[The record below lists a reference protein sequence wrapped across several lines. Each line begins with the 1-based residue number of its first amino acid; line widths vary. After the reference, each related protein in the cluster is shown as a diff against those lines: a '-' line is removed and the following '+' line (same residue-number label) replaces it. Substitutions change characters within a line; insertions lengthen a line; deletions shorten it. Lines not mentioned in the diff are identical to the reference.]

1 LRPRL
6 TLNEY
11 YEGVTT
17 ADPVVLAQSITLIES
32 TLPSDQEVSDELLSR
47 ILPHTENSI
56 RIGITGVPGVGK
68 STFIESFGKHIT
80 SQNKRIAVLTI
91 DPSSQV
97 TKGSILGDKTRME
110 ELSKNKLAFI
120 RPSAAGRTTGG
131 VAYRTREAILLCEAA
146 GFDIILVET
155 VGVGQ
160 SEIAVKNMVDFFLL
174 LMLPGA
180 GDELQGLK
188 KGIIEMADALVIT
201 KADGENINK
210 AKEAQANYQ
219 QALHLLPH
227 SPLTDHPKVL
237 ICSAITNDG
246 IREIWEMITGQIQA
260 SKDEGHH
267 QENRKRQTIAWLQD
281 NFNELIANEIDV
293 HDTIRITASELE
305 KKVTNNEMPVR
316 KAARNLLIR
325 YHEIIRQSTPETNKK
340 K

>member
-1 LRPRL
+1 MRPRL

-11 YEGVTT
+11 YNGVIA

-32 TLPSDQEVSDELLSR
+32 TLPTDQQLSEVLLER
-47 ILPHTENSI
+47 ILPRTENST
-56 RIGITGVPGVGK
+56 RIGITGIPGVGK
-68 STFIESFGKHIT
+68 STFIEAFGKHIT
-80 SQNKRIAVLTI
+80 SQNKKIAVLTI

-110 ELSKNKLAFI
+110 ELSKDNLAFI

-146 GFDIILVET
+146 GFDIVLVET

-201 KADGENINK
+201 KADGENVNK

-227 SPLTDHPKVL
+227 SPLSEEPKVL
-237 ICSAITNDG
+237 LCSAVTNMG
-246 IREIWEMITGQIQA
+246 ICDIWEMITNHIQA
-260 SKDEGHH
+260 AKASGIHL
-267 QENRKRQTIAWLQD
+267 ENRKKQTIAWLQD
-281 NFNELIANEIDV
+281 NFAALIAQTVEANDSMKETVRELEVKVVNNEI
-293 HDTIRITASELE
+293 
-305 KKVTNNEMPVR
+305 PVR
-316 KAARNLLIR
+316 MAARKLLER
-325 YHEIIRQSTPETNKK
+325 YHEIILESAPETNKK